1 MSRILDHIAE
11 LSPEKRALLA
21 LRNPLSFAQQR
32 LWFLDRFEPGTPF
45 YNVSLGLRLNG
56 GLDRR
61 ALHRALLEISRRHE
75 VLRTIFVDIDGQ
87 PAQIVDLQ
95 IELELPLVDLTSL
108 SDAGREAEL
117 KRLNREQRRQPFAL
131 ASGNVLR
138 AMLCRIKENDHAFL
152 LTQHHI
158 VSDAWSKDILIRE
171 MAELYQAFSTGRQ
184 SPLPDLPVQYADYAV
199 WQREWL
205 TGERLERQL
214 TYWMDRLAGS
224 PPLIGLHTDHP
235 RSRVQT
241 HNGATESR
249 QLDDELSEAL
259 AAFGRERQATIFM
272 VLLAALNVLLY
283 RYTGQDDLLVGTP
296 VSTRGRV
303 ETEGLIGCFLNTLV
317 LRNDLSGDPDFQTVL
332 ERVREVTLGAFANQ
346 DLPFEMLIDEIQP
359 VRSLSHT
366 PLFQVMF
373 VHKIVTEGRRVA
385 EEAEKS
391 SDLSISACEEDNQ
404 TAKFDLT
411 FATVESD
418 GGLILGVE
426 YKTDLFERSTILR
439 MLEHYKNL
447 LRSVVADPLRP
458 ISELPLL
465 SLRERQQ
472 LLLAIDNRAS
482 HYPSVCIHQ
491 LFEARAR
498 AVPGNTALSFE
509 DSQLSYSELNE
520 RANQLAHY
528 LRSLGV
534 ASEVL
539 VAVYMKRS
547 ADLVTALL
555 GVLKAGGAYVPLD
568 ESYPKERL
576 AFMLSD
582 AGVEVLITEQ
592 ALLQSLPESG
602 AKVVCVDSDREKIAR
617 ESGENLEAAA
627 GRPDNLA
634 YVIYTSGSTGKPKG
648 VQISHRA
655 VVNFLISMRERPGLT
670 DKDTLVAVTTLSFD
684 IAGLELYLPL
694 SVGARVVLVSREEAS
709 DPTRLAD
716 RLTTSGATVMQ
727 ATPATWRMLLAAG
740 WHDGSR
746 LKILCGGE
754 ALPQELASELLG
766 TGAELWNLYGP
777 TETTIWSTIFNITKK
792 DGPVL
797 IGRPIANT
805 QVYILDA
812 HLQLVPIGVVGE
824 LFIGGDGLARGYLNR
839 PELTAE
845 RFIPNPFGQAPGQ
858 RLYRT
863 GDLAVLG
870 LEGDLEYLGRR
881 DFQTKVRGYRIE
893 LEEIEAA
900 LRLCEGVK
908 DAVVIVRVVA
918 GVNLLGGV
926 E

>member
-1 MSRILDHIAE
+1 MSRILAHITE

-75 VLRTIFVDIDGQ
+75 VLRTIFVDIDGY

-131 ASGNVLR
+131 ASGDGLR

-346 DLPFEMLIDEIQP
+346 DLPFEMLIDEMQP
-359 VRSLSHT
+359 ERSLSHT

-385 EEAEKS
+385 EEAKKS
-391 SDLSISACEEDNQ
+391 SDMLISACEEDNQ

-411 FATVESD
+411 FGAVESGD
-418 GGLILGVE
+418 RLTLGLE
-426 YKTDLFERSTILR
+426 YKTDLFERASILR
-439 MLEHYKNL
+439 MLDHCENL
-447 LRSVVADPLRP
+447 LRAVVVDPLRP

-465 SLRERQQ
+465 TPAEQKLVVRDWNETAQYYGPQLSLHGSFERQ
-472 LLLAIDNRAS
+472 
-482 HYPSVCIHQ
+482 V
-491 LFEARAR
+491 ART
-498 AVPGNTALSFE
+498 PGAAALVFE
-509 DSQLSYSELNE
+509 DDQLTYAELNQK
-520 RANQLAHY
+520 ANQLAHH
-528 LRSLGV
+528 LRALGV
-534 ASEVL
+534 KTESRVGVMLE
-539 VAVYMKRS
+539 RS
-547 ADLVTALL
+547 PEMVISLL
-555 GVLKAGGAYVPLD
+555 GILKAGAAYVPID
-568 ESYPKERL
+568 PHYPQQRVS
-576 AFMLSD
+576 FMLTD
-582 AGVEVLITEQ
+582 AEVQVLLTTSELAPQTADVPMLCLNREQ
-592 ALLQSLPESG
+592 LGQESTQNPLC
-602 AKVVCVDSDREKIAR
+602 VVHP
-617 ESGENLEAAA
+617 ENLS
-627 GRPDNLA
+627 
-634 YVIYTSGSTGKPKG
+634 YVIYTSGSTGTPKR
-648 VQISHRA
+648 VQNPHRQDI
-655 VVNFLISMRERPGLT
+655 NFLSFMQQQLRVTERDVL
-670 DKDTLVAVTTLSFD
+670 LSVTSLSFD
-684 IAGLELYLPL
+684 IAVLELFMPL
-694 SVGARVVLVSREEAS
+694 MTGAQVVLLTREQTMDAALLSEQLSA
-709 DPTRLAD
+709 
-716 RLTTSGATVMQ
+716 SGATLMQ
-727 ATPATWRMLLAAG
+727 ATPATWRMLTEFG
-740 WHDGSR
+740 WKAQAP
-746 LKILCGGE
+746 LKVLCGGE
-754 ALPQELASELLG
+754 ALSREVAHQLAG
-766 TGAELWNLYGP
+766 NGAELWNLYGP
-777 TETTIWSTIFNITKK
+777 TETTVWSLTKRIEADEKRITI
-792 DGPVL
+792 GHPV
-797 IGRPIANT
+797 ANT
-805 QVYILDA
+805 QAYILNKS
-812 HLQLVPIGVVGE
+812 LNPVPV
-824 LFIGGDGLARGYLNR
+824 
-839 PELTAE
+839 
-845 RFIPNPFGQAPGQ
+845 
-858 RLYRT
+858 
-863 GDLAVLG
+863 
-870 LEGDLEYLGRR
+870 
-881 DFQTKVRGYRIE
+881 
-893 LEEIEAA
+893 
-900 LRLCEGVK
+900 
-908 DAVVIVRVVA
+908 
-918 GVNLLGGV
+918 
-926 E
+926 